1 MKKQYSK
8 PMISFE
14 EMLKQDVLMT
24 SETTSQTAEGQIIN
38 DGPAE
43 TIDFG

>member
-1 MKKQYSK
+1 MKIQYVK
-8 PMISFE
+8 PIFIE
-14 EMLKQDVLMT
+14 EELSMQDVLLT